1 MKRVPEV
8 KSVLCCVP
16 FSINLFVKVKGEKGV
31 PEVKSVRQDQ
41 RAIKEPLVRREL
53 MARKDQWAPQG
64 SKEIWVSK
72 DLLDP
77 LAKQGL
83 EVILVKEDLK
93 AIKESRV
100 QWDFKDPRAKRDLLE
115 PLAERDLLDL
125 RAKKDP

>member
-1 MKRVPEV
+1 M
-8 KSVLCCVP
+8 
-16 FSINLFVKVKGEKGV
+16 
-31 PEVKSVRQDQ
+31 KSVRQDQ

-100 QWDFKDPRAKRDLLE
+100 QWDFQDPRAKRDLLE
-115 PLAERDLLDL
+115 PMAERDLLDL